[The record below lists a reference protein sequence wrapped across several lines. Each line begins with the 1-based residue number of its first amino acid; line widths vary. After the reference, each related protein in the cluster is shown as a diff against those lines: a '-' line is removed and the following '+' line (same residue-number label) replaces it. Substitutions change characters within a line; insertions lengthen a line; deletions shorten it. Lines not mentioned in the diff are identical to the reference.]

1 MLFPTISAL
10 LLSAVY
16 MILRVQGSG
25 GSFPRPLT
33 SEEEQDLIQRMLDG
47 EKQARDLLIEHNL
60 RLVAHIV
67 KKYYAEPA
75 EQDDLISIG
84 TIGLIKAVSTYRPDK
99 KVKLATYAARCIEN
113 EILMHFRSSR
123 KTASEVS
130 LSETL
135 DSDGEGNSLALMDV
149 ISCED
154 ENLHEIELSDRYQ
167 QLYEHMNTCLD
178 DREKQVIALRYGL
191 GGSEPLTQREIA
203 GKYGISRSYVSRIEK
218 KALHKLEEAFG
229 GKQPW

>member
-113 EILMHFRSSR
+113 EILMHFRASR